1 MDGAEGGYRVQEINT
16 HEEFK
21 GLLAEDRP
29 VDWRLAEGGQGSPRL
44 RRLLED
50 LLATMRGVVY
60 CGPEEMQWR
69 GGGGPLAGEGLC
81 VLVGRISAAR
91 VAAGTA
97 AGL

>member
-29 VDWRLAEGGQGSPRL
+29 VDWRLDEGGQGSPRL

-69 GGGGPLAGEGLC
+69 GIDAL
-81 VLVGRISAAR
+81 LVEEDLSLWVELIPS
-91 VAAGTA
+91 
-97 AGL
+97 AGLATGTEAGL